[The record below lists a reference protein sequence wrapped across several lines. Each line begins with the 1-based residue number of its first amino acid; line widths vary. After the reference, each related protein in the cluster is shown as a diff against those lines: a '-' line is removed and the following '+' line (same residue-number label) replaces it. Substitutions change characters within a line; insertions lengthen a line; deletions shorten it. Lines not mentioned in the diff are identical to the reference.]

1 MPISPIDALMP
12 KAAPKRT
19 GEAATRTESGGAF
32 QPALEQAYKAEA
44 PEKPAPPKA
53 AEHKPAEKSPTAG
66 ERRDSKKPTE
76 EATTAAGSSQAAD
89 ASVEEAE
96 VETGETV
103 EGEDA
108 AEISEEAAA
117 AVIAAQEAA
126 AVEPIVVAVEGEQVE
141 EVAAVAEPQAQA
153 TDGANGSGEGEA
165 GEGNEAESSEIKF
178 SAPTSTPTDSTS
190 QQPSV
195 NVVAE
200 GQAASEAGAE
210 EAAAPIA
217 ETTMPAPGAGQTG
230 GEKLTATT
238 QADESTDEKSDDAKS
253 EEQAESKEGDA
264 LPEVKVDVAAEET
277 AASAANSASN
287 VESTIDEAANTAPPA
302 PEAGVAGAG
311 ADPTAKTTG
320 ALDRLMEGRSLR
332 NSKEPS
338 DPNGMPTVD
347 RARFVQRVEG
357 AMKAAQQRDGKIQ
370 VRLSPPELGSVKI
383 ELALQNGVM
392 QAKLEAETPAARNL
406 LLDSL
411 PALRERLAQQ
421 DIRIEKFDVDVRQ
434 EGGNAGS
441 GQTDD
446 RTADQ
451 SGERQQNRPRSISNH
466 TPATPITARAIA
478 TTGSAATGLDIRV

>member
-1 MPISPIDALMP
+1 MPISPIDALMQVG
-12 KAAPKRT
+12 APKR
-19 GEAATRTESGGAF
+19 AAESAPRHDSGAAF
-32 QPALEQAYKAEA
+32 QPALEQAYQAEA
-44 PEKPAPPKA
+44 PAKPTAPKPPERKPEEKA
-53 AEHKPAEKSPTAG
+53 ATTG
-66 ERRDSKKPTE
+66 EQRDSKEPAE
-76 EATTAAGSSQAAD
+76 EAAAASNSPETD
-89 ASVEEAE
+89 AVINDDAEAG
-96 VETGETV
+96 VVV

-117 AVIAAQEAA
+117 AMLAAQEAVI
-126 AVEPIVVAVEGEQVE
+126 VEPIMVAVEGEQVE
-141 EVAAVAEPQAQA
+141 EVAAVAEPQAPA
-153 TDGANGSGEGEA
+153 VDGAGETGTGENGEGE
-165 GEGNEAESSEIKF
+165 EAESAEIKF
-178 SAPTSTPTDSTS
+178 ATLSSTQTESTD
-190 QQPSV
+190 QQAA
-195 NVVAE
+195 NAGAAEE
-200 GQAASEAGAE
+200 GQATAQAE
-210 EAAAPIA
+210 SLPKEKLAPTV
-217 ETTMPAPGAGQTG
+217 ETTTPAPGVGQTG

-238 QADESTDEKSDDAKS
+238 QADESTDEKSDGAES
-253 EEQAESKEGDA
+253 EEQAESKDSDA
-264 LPEVKVDVAAEET
+264 LPEVKVEAVAEET
-277 AASAANSASN
+277 AASAASSASN
-287 VESTIDEAANTAPPA
+287 VELTSDEAANTALPA
-302 PEAGVAGAG
+302 PEAAAVS
-311 ADPTAKTTG
+311 ADPASKTTG

-338 DPNGMPTVD
+338 DPNGMPPVD

-392 QAKLEAETPAARNL
+392 SAKLEAETPAARNL

-451 SGERQQNRPRSISNH
+451 SGERQQHRPRSTSNH
-466 TPATPITARAIA
+466 TPATPVVARAIA
-478 TTGSAATGLDIRV
+478 ASGSAAAGLDVRV